1 MLADGAT
8 ALLCNILEVFYAAR
22 AFSFQY
28 KTIINYFIYYGG
40 PRARQIND
48 ILQHVALIE
57 IIRNDKYCF

>member
-48 ILQHVALIE
+48 IAGQPPHVGRAGAGQ
-57 IIRNDKYCF
+57 